1 MMDKI
6 KQSVLAGI
14 LAVLLFLTGCA
25 FFTPKEEPPV
35 PEEYQQTAVV
45 VFED

>member
-1 MMDKI
+1 MNRI

-14 LAVLLFLTGCA
+14 LAVLLFLTGCP
-25 FFTPKEEPPV
+25 FFTPQEDAPV

>member
-1 MMDKI
+1 MNRI

-14 LAVLLFLTGCA
+14 LAVLMLLTGCA
-25 FFTPKEEPPV
+25 FFTEKEEPPV

-45 VFED
+45 VFEP

>member
-1 MMDKI
+1 MNRI

-25 FFTPKEEPPV
+25 FFTPREDAPV